1 MPHATTYSAVPLPH
15 SPYGERL
22 YGLGRELVAEHGLRL
37 PLIVWDADE
46 VLWDWVLSARDVLR
60 AIPRVRQ
67 RWTHTEWV
75 RTKAGVLELI
85 WGMHHE
91 SLDAGLDPHIRLW
104 TDGYPWR
111 LWQISERIPGFDA
124 LLGPAVDAPPSTH
137 ACFFDHPRVFSRT
150 DFVTAVNALVAA
162 ESPVAGEAGEAL
174 ALALRTEVRSTWKIP
189 ELAAFVGKNDFSEAQ
204 ILVDDARKNVVQFG
218 ASGRRAIHLRS
229 ATPRVLFG
237 KLRNS
242 VWANPFGV
250 LAGMQSAV
258 ALALVDA
265 LRTILDAPPGAI
277 VEVVSTQPVTDWQ
290 AVSFTI
296 DVPDERLREEWIEP
310 IRRLRQALAARPR
323 AGDPGAA

>member
-1 MPHATTYSAVPLPH
+1 MPPAPTYAAVPLPP

-22 YGLGRELVAEHGLRL
+22 YGLGRALVQEHGLRL
-37 PLIVWDADE
+37 DAVVWDADE

-60 AIPRVRQ
+60 ALPRVRQ

-85 WGMHHE
+85 WGMHHA

-111 LWQISERIPGFDA
+111 LWQISKQIPGFDA
-124 LLGPAVDAPPSTH
+124 LLGPVVDAPPATH

-162 ESPVAGEAGEAL
+162 EAPISGEAGAAL

-189 ELAAFVGKNDFSEAQ
+189 ELAAYVGKHDFAGARV
-204 ILVDDARKNVVQFG
+204 LVDDARKNVVQFA
-218 ASGRRAIHLRS
+218 ASGRHAIHLGS
-229 ATPRVLFG
+229 PTPRVFFG

-242 VWANPFGV
+242 VWADPFGV
-250 LAGMQSAV
+250 LAAMQSAV
-258 ALALVDA
+258 AVALAEA
-265 LRTILDAPPGAI
+265 LRTILDTPAGSI

-296 DVPDERLREEWIEP
+296 DVPDERLREEWIDP
-310 IRRLRQALAARPR
+310 IRRLRQALAARPG
-323 AGDPGAA
+323 AGDPEPG